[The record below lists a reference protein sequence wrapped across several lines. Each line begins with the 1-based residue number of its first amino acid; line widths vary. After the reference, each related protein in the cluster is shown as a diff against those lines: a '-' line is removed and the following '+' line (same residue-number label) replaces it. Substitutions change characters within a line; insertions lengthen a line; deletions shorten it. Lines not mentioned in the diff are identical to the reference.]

1 MLLKCCLRNDCR
13 NSIPMTCTCHYT
25 DLGSVSDCFE
35 ANFPWGT
42 TNKSHYPDHYGFSA
56 VIFKLRIGN
65 QWCHCK
71 MSAVFSGCTFLSLFY
86 MPWMQAHRLLSFK
99 YMDRSVIILALF
111 LWCCLLLLIFCKGGF
126 FLSFW
131 MHKECC
137 HWNKSSWWTISSCRV
152 VYYTLKHGSTFWVCQ
167 WNPLSSNFLWWRWW

>member
-1 MLLKCCLRNDCR
+1 MTAEIPYQWHVHVTTQIWVVFLIVLKQI
-13 NSIPMTCTCHYT
+13 S
-25 DLGSVSDCFE
+25 LGVQ
-35 ANFPWGT
+35 PIRVT
-42 TNKSHYPDHYGFSA
+42 TQIIMDFLQSF
-56 VIFKLRIGN
+56 FKLRIGN

-71 MSAVFSGCTFLSLFY
+71 MSAVFSGFTFLSLFY

-152 VYYTLKHGSTFWVCQ
+152 VYYTLKHGSTFWVSQ